1 MMPKV
6 LLLFVF
12 ATIGVAIKG
21 TWLSDVIL
29 PKKSERDSPLEEL
42 CVNNPQLESFISDI
56 PRMWNNLDR
65 ALYRQIMA
73 PVMSIDTKETK
84 MDYQV
89 AVDLPGVTKENIKL
103 VLKGMH
109 SVLFIMI
116 QVGNDF
122 FITI

>member
-1 MMPKV
+1 MMPIV
-6 LLLFVF
+6 LLILVF

-29 PKKSERDSPLEEL
+29 PKKTEHDSPLEEL

-84 MDYQV
+84 SDYQV

-103 VLKGMH
+103 ILKGILCPH
-109 SVLFIMI
+109 IYYDPY
-116 QVGNDF
+116 Q
-122 FITI
+122 

>member
-1 MMPKV
+1 MMPRV
-6 LLLFVF
+6 LLILVF

-29 PKKSERDSPLEEL
+29 PKKTEHDSPLEEL

-65 ALYRQIMA
+65 ALYHQIMA

-84 MDYQV
+84 TDYQV

-103 VLKGMH
+103 ILKGISTMSILINYH
-109 SVLFIMI
+109 P
-116 QVGNDF
+116 
-122 FITI
+122 